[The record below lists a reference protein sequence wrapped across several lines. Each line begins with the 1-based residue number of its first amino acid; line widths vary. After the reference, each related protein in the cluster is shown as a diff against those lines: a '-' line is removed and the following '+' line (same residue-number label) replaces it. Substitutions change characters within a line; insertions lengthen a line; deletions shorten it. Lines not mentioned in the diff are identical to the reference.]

1 MTFQDYVR
9 ETEENVRTALKDYQI
24 SSLSDLWNVYD
35 ELWIDD
41 SVTGNG
47 SGSYTFNSYK
57 AEENVKD
64 LFFDEDFLDGL
75 KEFGVELGEL
85 LNDGPEAL
93 DVTARCVA
101 LGRVDI
107 DKLCKEELA
116 RRREELANVH
126 AQAKMKH
133 KEHRERSEVR

>member
-64 LFFDEDFLDGL
+64 
-75 KEFGVELGEL
+75 
-85 LNDGPEAL
+85 
-93 DVTARCVA
+93 T
-101 LGRVDI
+101 
-107 DKLCKEELA
+107 
-116 RRREELANVH
+116 
-126 AQAKMKH
+126 Q
-133 KEHRERSEVR
+133 